1 VPQPLLLGEPGVPD
15 GRGHG
20 VGIQGFAQ
28 DLQPPVELAAE
39 DAVAGVGLVDGPAPI
54 GHRAPQ
60 DLGRVLVFEALDAVA
75 RRPAEDE
82 ADHHVVEAAV
92 DEVVHDGPQG
102 RFATNVVEPGH
113 REDYNA
119 PHVIF
124 RRKAPA
130 GPPEGAPARLAA
142 VVDAHLPDADA
153 ITRRTVTAVAGL
165 LACVA
170 YADRDYTEAEERGV
184 RGELQRIHYL
194 SPAGVDA
201 ICAVLAEDIVDL
213 AQAGDQAWTRELRE
227 LGERE
232 LRVETLDALI
242 EIAASDHKLS
252 LNETNYLRR
261 LTTSLGLT
269 QADYD
274 GLQARH
280 RDKLTVLGG

>member
-1 VPQPLLLGEPGVPD
+1 
-15 GRGHG
+15 
-20 VGIQGFAQ
+20 
-28 DLQPPVELAAE
+28 
-39 DAVAGVGLVDGPAPI
+39 
-54 GHRAPQ
+54 
-60 DLGRVLVFEALDAVA
+60 
-75 RRPAEDE
+75 
-82 ADHHVVEAAV
+82 
-92 DEVVHDGPQG
+92 
-102 RFATNVVEPGH
+102 
-113 REDYNA
+113 
-119 PHVIF
+119 
-124 RRKAPA
+124 
-130 GPPEGAPARLAA
+130 
-142 VVDAHLPDADA
+142 
-153 ITRRTVTAVAGL
+153 
-165 LACVA
+165 
-170 YADRDYTEAEERGV
+170 V